1 MKPSNTVEN
10 VEIIGQFWHS
20 QRAVSN
26 RRITIRA
33 ESHVGQI
40 RKGNEDS
47 FGVWEPGDPGGLRT
61 KGRLVTVCDG
71 MGGGVCGLTASRLA
85 VNIILTEYRRG
96 NLELSVSESLKKVIE
111 SANQAVFK
119 AGLDN
124 DRYRGMGTTATAMVL
139 LEEVAIV
146 GHVGDSRAYLV
157 RDGTISQITEDHT
170 LVMRLVKTGRITAEQ
185 AKDHPQSHI
194 ITRCIGGKP
203 RVEVDIIGP
212 KEVRSGDRFVLCS
225 DGLYGFL
232 TDDDIFLAAMD
243 LSPREACTTL
253 VEQANAAGGGD
264 NITVLIVSI
273 DDEDQ

>member
-1 MKPSNTVEN
+1 MSD
-10 VEIIGQFWHS
+10 Q
-20 QRAVSN
+20 
-26 RRITIRA
+26 RITIRA

-47 FGVWEPGDPGGLRT
+47 FGVYEPGDKEGLRT

-85 VNIILTEYRRG
+85 VNIILTEYRRASI
-96 NLELSVSESLKKVIE
+96 ELSVSASLKKVIE

-124 DRYRGMGTTATAMVL
+124 ERYRGMGTTATAMVL
-139 LEEVAIV
+139 LEKVAII

-157 RDGTISQITEDHT
+157 RDGTISQVTEDHT
-170 LVMRLVKTGRITAEQ
+170 LVMRLLRAGKITQEQ
-185 AKDHPQSHI
+185 ARDHPQSHI

-203 RVEVDIIGP
+203 WVEVDIIGP
-212 KEVRSGDRFVLCS
+212 LEVRSGDRFVLCS

-232 TDDDIFLAAMD
+232 TDDDIFLAVMD
-243 LSPREACTTL
+243 LTPQEACTRL
-253 VEQANAAGGGD
+253 VEQANEAGGGD
-264 NITVLIVSI
+264 NITVLIVTI
-273 DDEDQ
+273 DEEDS